1 MGWSRGNQ
9 VRYVAVN
16 IILIVGGSWQS
27 DHEVTGSLVDLLAG
41 VITIAPSLTFALSGT
56 SALPGVLALAGSEPV
71 LGLVDVAVN
80 HELSGFLILVPVSTI
95 ERFLVWEHLV
105 HVIWVAFGS
114 SDGTDESNKS

>member
-56 SALPGVLALAGSEPV
+56 SAFPGVLALAGSEPV
-71 LGLVDVAVN
+71 LRFVDVAVN
-80 HELSGFLILVPVSTI
+80 HKLSGFLILVPVSSI
-95 ERFLVWEHLV
+95 ERLFVWEHLV
-105 HVIWVAFGS
+105 HVIWVSLSGGGGDGS
-114 SDGTDESNKS
+114 DNG